1 MSQPWIP
8 LTALCV
14 GALIS
19 LPRSLMPPSVAA
31 FEETGQ
37 AMQRSTPLVQA
48 EAPQVAPLQDLS
60 NPPPQGRTVQWDA
73 QAPDE
78 DGTASLHAQSTDS
91 LAGMTWLLPRGIQA
105 LHLREGQAQ
114 LIEEPHQ
121 WRVVAGDVHRLAVH
135 WQQRPPA
142 EPPVN

>member
-1 MSQPWIP
+1 MSQTWIP

-37 AMQRSTPLVQA
+37 ALQRSIPLVQA

-73 QAPDE
+73 Q
-78 DGTASLHAQSTDS
+78 DGAASLHAQSTDS

>member
-37 AMQRSTPLVQA
+37 ALQRSIPLVQA
-48 EAPQVAPLQDLS
+48 EAPQVVPLQDLS

-78 DGTASLHAQSTDS
+78 DGTTSLHAQSTDS

>member
-19 LPRSLMPPSVAA
+19 LPRSLMPTSVAA
-31 FEETGQ
+31 LEETVPTLQ
-37 AMQRSTPLVQA
+37 QRIPPAQA
-48 EAPQVAPLQDLS
+48 EAPAMAPLQDLS
-60 NPPPQGRTVQWDA
+60 NPPPKGRAVQWDA

-78 DGTASLHAQSTDS
+78 DGTASLHAQSSDS
-91 LAGMTWLLPRGIQA
+91 LAGMTWVLPRGVLA

-114 LIEEPHQ
+114 FIEEPHQ

-142 EPPVN
+142 EPPVH

>member
-31 FEETGQ
+31 LEETGQ
-37 AMQRSTPLVQA
+37 ALQRSIPLVQA
-48 EAPQVAPLQDLS
+48 EAPQVAALQDLS

-91 LAGMTWLLPRGIQA
+91 LAGMTWILPRGILA

-114 LIEEPHQ
+114 FIEEPHQ

-135 WQQRPPA
+135 WQQRLPA
-142 EPPVN
+142 EPPVH

>member
-1 MSQPWIP
+1 MSQTWIP

-19 LPRSLMPPSVAA
+19 LPRSLMPPNVAA

-37 AMQRSTPLVQA
+37 ALQRSIPLVQA
-48 EAPQVAPLQDLS
+48 EAPQVVPLQDLS

-78 DGTASLHAQSTDS
+78 DGMASLHAQSTDS

>member
-31 FEETGQ
+31 FKETGQ
-37 AMQRSTPLVQA
+37 ALQRSIPLVQA
-48 EAPQVAPLQDLS
+48 EAPQVVPLQDLS

-78 DGTASLHAQSTDS
+78 DGMASLHAQSTDS